1 MAKVI
6 IRMGQSNSFGNTA
19 MASLQ
24 APYQQTYSNIKT
36 WGGSGFTSLNYA
48 VNNNQYPSPANTFGS
63 EFALLSTLQTYF
75 GETIYDIKYAVGGS
89 YLGTALSPSANWNVN
104 TKGSY
109 FYNAISVINNAVAN
123 LWNNVGIRQ
132 FDFYIFWDQG
142 ESDTHG
148 TTDANNY
155 QANVTALINALRANL
170 SGTALQSSKIV
181 WVNPRVNQN
190 ITSPA
195 STSVINGATNASPIV
210 ISTTAANGVLT
221 GMTVNITG
229 VTGNTNANGTF
240 TATNINATSF
250 SIPVAGNG
258 AYVSGG
264 TLNSWTLRAEV
275 NTAQSA
281 AASALV
287 YAYTIDCDAYT
298 LADGLHYDADGFED
312 KGLAAANVII
322 SNGL

>member
-6 IRMGQSNSFGNTA
+6 IRMGQSNSFGNAA
-19 MASLQ
+19 MATLQ
-24 APYQQTYSNIKT
+24 AEYQQTYSTIQT

-48 VNNNQYPSPANTFGS
+48 VNNNQHPSPANTFAS
-63 EFALLSTLQTYF
+63 EFALLSDLQAYF

-89 YLGTALSPSANWNVN
+89 YLGTSLSPSSNWNTA

-109 FYNAISVINNAVAN
+109 YYLAISTINNALAYM
-123 LWNNVGIRQ
+123 WNTLGIRS

-155 QANVTALINALRANL
+155 QTNVTAFINALRANM
-170 SGTALQSSKIV
+170 SGTSLVNSKII

-195 STSVINGATNASPIV
+195 STGTINGATNASPIV

-229 VTGNTNANGTF
+229 VTGNTAANGTF
-240 TATNINATSF
+240 VATNVSATSF

-264 TLNSWTLRAEV
+264 TLNSWTLSSTV

-281 AASALV
+281 AAAALNN
-287 YAYTIDCDAYT
+287 AYTFDCDSYA
-298 LADGLHYDADGFED
+298 LADGLHYNATGYND
-312 KGLAAANVII
+312 KGIAAADVII
-322 SNGL
+322 NNNL